1 VCRGDEL
8 ETWLCAEGRCVKA
21 GVEGCVER
29 CGGYTPLRCELEWGG
44 GETTRVG
51 AGAKERERTPREHA
65 WIRNRCLSRWLESE
79 VMRNLKVAAPAANM
93 RRRAAKRGGEAGLW
107 AGIHLATRRRPSHR
121 RGAVPTRRSAA
132 RKGQAPRGRHGTQAV
147 GAAALQPFA
156 SDRITAQWAQ
166 SRLLDWQAI
175 LVKKGGA
182 QRQRAV
188 QNRHVECVMH
198 TNLREVDASSAL
210 KTCTPKARDGTPT
223 GCGSMAR

>member
-1 VCRGDEL
+1 
-8 ETWLCAEGRCVKA
+8 
-21 GVEGCVER
+21 
-29 CGGYTPLRCELEWGG
+29 
-44 GETTRVG
+44 
-51 AGAKERERTPREHA
+51 
-65 WIRNRCLSRWLESE
+65 
-79 VMRNLKVAAPAANM
+79 MRNLKVAAPAANM

-175 LVKKGGA
+175 LVKERSA
-182 QRQRAV
+182 QRQRTI
-188 QNRHVECVMH
+188 QNRHIEGVMH
-198 TNLREVDASSAL
+198 TNLRGGVSGVYTSSAL
-210 KTCTPKARDGTPT
+210 ERSDAKARAGAPM
-223 GCGSMAR
+223 GCVRMAPRLRRCAERMRLARVKARVPSE